1 MAEIVEVPDV
11 VPTATP
17 NTPSVTPDS
26 QPVNT
31 EVPPIATPVWVPVEP
46 SQAPPSVTNEG
57 SSAEVVGP
65 CVTAA
70 AMTTPVD
77 AAETHGSA
85 PSEPHFVQAAAL
97 SPAVTHVSPLVEVAA
112 STGAPPADAS
122 EPLLTITPV
131 GPAVEEGST
140 MTVEPSPE
148 APVPAASASGHLASQ
163 ELAPAMETASP
174 PSSPAALSVTPAVA
188 HTPAGTPPAMPMG
201 QPPSSM
207 ASSFM
212 QPQKVTRQL
221 PKQMTEQ
228 LLKQTA
234 AKVSGAVAHCQT
246 PQELQRW
253 AWMMTT

>member
-1 MAEIVEVPDV
+1 
-11 VPTATP
+11 
-17 NTPSVTPDS
+17 
-26 QPVNT
+26 
-31 EVPPIATPVWVPVEP
+31 
-46 SQAPPSVTNEG
+46 
-57 SSAEVVGP
+57 
-65 CVTAA
+65 
-70 AMTTPVD
+70 MTTHVD
-77 AAETHGSA
+77 AAETHGIA
-85 PSEPHFVQAAAL
+85 PSEPHFVQAAAPSL
-97 SPAVTHVSPLVEVAA
+97 VTDVSPPVEVDA
-112 STGAPPADAS
+112 SIGAPPADAFG
-122 EPLLTITPV
+122 PLLTITPV

-163 ELAPAMETASP
+163 ELAPAVETA
-174 PSSPAALSVTPAVA
+174 SPAALSVTPAVA

-201 QPPSSM
+201 QPASSM

-253 AWMMTT
+253 ACRRLSNY